1 MFGGS
6 LSETHAQ
13 KICKIMDMAVQ
24 NGAPIIGLNDSGGAR
39 IQEGVASLAGYAEVF
54 QRNVLASGVVPQ
66 ISLIMGPCA
75 GGAVYSPA
83 MTDFIFMV
91 KASSYMFVT
100 GPDVVKTV
108 TNEIVSAEEE
118 LFSEDVEMVYAP
130 AEMGEVGVSPKH
142 TPLITKLK
150 PGDVRAQ
157 ISKDEMKTF
166 YVSGGILEI
175 QPNEV
180 TILSDTAIREDDL
193 DEERALEAERQAK
206 EAMKNSSSEID
217 SSKARTELLQAAAQ
231 LRLIKKLRSNTKK

>member
-1 MFGGS
+1 M
-6 LSETHAQ
+6 AD
-13 KICKIMDMAVQ
+13 KIR
-24 NGAPIIGLNDSGGAR
+24 L
-39 IQEGVASLAGYAEVF
+39 
-54 QRNVLASGVVPQ
+54 
-66 ISLIMGPCA
+66 
-75 GGAVYSPA
+75 
-83 MTDFIFMV
+83 
-91 KASSYMFVT
+91 
-100 GPDVVKTV
+100 
-108 TNEIVSAEEE
+108 EIVSAEEE

-206 EAMKNSSSEID
+206 EAMKIVLVRLTLQKLKQNYY
-217 SSKARTELLQAAAQ
+217 KQLHNYVLL
-231 LRLIKKLRSNTKK
+231 KS